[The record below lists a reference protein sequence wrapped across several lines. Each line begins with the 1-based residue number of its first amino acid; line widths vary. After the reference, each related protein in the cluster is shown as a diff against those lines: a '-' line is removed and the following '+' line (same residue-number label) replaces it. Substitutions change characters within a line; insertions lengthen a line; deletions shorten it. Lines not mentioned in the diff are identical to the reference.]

1 VLSNRW
7 IVNVAMVVLI
17 AVLLFIAMNF
27 EQQPSD
33 AQAARISGLALDEID
48 SIEVDS
54 GDVQLRLSRLDDT
67 WSIDQPVNW
76 PAHSTN
82 VNRLLSIINS
92 KAEMLAYAAD
102 VDLDALGLE
111 QPVARLRLNDADLL
125 FGARNNIGERRY
137 LMIDDN
143 IYLLADVHL
152 AFLTQG
158 LPGFVDR
165 QLLPRRYRVESIK
178 LPEIE
183 IQRDADEQW
192 RTLPPGD
199 YSQAQ
204 LQQLVDNW
212 QQLQASRIKPFDL
225 GGLARQLVEV
235 RLEDG
240 RSIEFVLLSSANEL
254 IIANSQIGMQY
265 HFLRDYEDQLMT
277 LGGAANGD

>member
-7 IVNVAMVVLI
+7 IVNVALIVLI
-17 AVLLFIAMNF
+17 AVLFFIAMNF
-27 EQQPSD
+27 EQQPSQ
-33 AQAARISGLALDEID
+33 AQAARISGLALDDID

-54 GDVQLRLSRLDDT
+54 GDVQLRLSRLDDS

-92 KAEMLAYAAD
+92 KAEMLAQAAD
-102 VDLDALGLE
+102 VDLGALGLE

-137 LMIDDN
+137 LMIDSS

-165 QLLPRRYRVESIK
+165 QLLPKRYRVESIK

-240 RSIEFVLLSSANEL
+240 RSIEFVLLSSTNEL

-265 HFLRDYEDQLMT
+265 HFLRDYEDQLMAI
-277 LGGAANGD
+277 GEAASAN

>member
-1 VLSNRW
+1 MLSNRW
-7 IVNVAMVVLI
+7 IVNVALIVLI
-17 AVLLFIAMNF
+17 AVLFFIAMNF
-27 EQQPSD
+27 EQQPSQ
-33 AQAARISGLALDEID
+33 AQAARISGLALDDID

-54 GDVQLRLSRLDDT
+54 GDVQLRLSRLDDS

-92 KAEMLAYAAD
+92 KAEMLAHAAD
-102 VDLDALGLE
+102 VDLGALGLE

-137 LMIDDN
+137 LMIDSS

-165 QLLPRRYRVESIK
+165 QLLPKRYRVESIK

-183 IQRDADEQW
+183 IKRDADEQW

-240 RSIEFVLLSSANEL
+240 RSIEFVLLSSTNEL

-265 HFLRDYEDQLMT
+265 HFLRDYEDQLMAI
-277 LGGAANGD
+277 GEAASAN

>member
-1 VLSNRW
+1 MLSNRW
-7 IVNVAMVVLI
+7 IVNAALVVLI
-17 AVLLFIAMNF
+17 AVLFFIAMNF
-27 EQQPSD
+27 EQQPSE
-33 AQAARISGLALDEID
+33 AQAARISGLALEDID

-54 GDVQLRLSRLDDT
+54 GDVQLRLSRLDDS

-92 KAEMLAYAAD
+92 KAEMLAHAAD
-102 VDLDALGLE
+102 VDLGALGLE

-137 LMIDDN
+137 LMIDSS

-277 LGGAANGD
+277 LGEAASAD

>member
-1 VLSNRW
+1 
-7 IVNVAMVVLI
+7 M
-17 AVLLFIAMNF
+17 
-27 EQQPSD
+27 Q
-33 AQAARISGLALDEID
+33 
-48 SIEVDS
+48 
-54 GDVQLRLSRLDDT
+54 
-67 WSIDQPVNW
+67 
-76 PAHSTN
+76 HH
-82 VNRLLSIINS
+82 
-92 KAEMLAYAAD
+92 
-102 VDLDALGLE
+102 
-111 QPVARLRLNDADLL
+111 
-125 FGARNNIGERRY
+125 IGERRY
-137 LMIDDN
+137 LMIDSS

-165 QLLPRRYRVESIK
+165 QLLPKRYRVESIK

-240 RSIEFVLLSSANEL
+240 RSIEFVLLSSTNEL

-265 HFLRDYEDQLMT
+265 HFLRDYEDQLMAI
-277 LGGAANGD
+277 GEAASAN

>member
-7 IVNVAMVVLI
+7 IVNVALIVLI
-17 AVLLFIAMNF
+17 AVLFFIAMNF
-27 EQQPSD
+27 EQQPSQ
-33 AQAARISGLALDEID
+33 AQAARISGLALDDID

-54 GDVQLRLSRLDDT
+54 GDVQLRLSRLDDS

-92 KAEMLAYAAD
+92 KAEMLAHAAD
-102 VDLDALGLE
+102 VDLGALGLE

-137 LMIDDN
+137 LMIDSS

-165 QLLPRRYRVESIK
+165 QLLPKRYRVESIK

-240 RSIEFVLLSSANEL
+240 RSIEFVLLSSTNEL

-265 HFLRDYEDQLMT
+265 HFLRDYEDQLMAI
-277 LGGAANGD
+277 GEAASAN

>member
-1 VLSNRW
+1 MLSNRW
-7 IVNVAMVVLI
+7 IVNVALIVLI
-17 AVLLFIAMNF
+17 AVLFFIAMNF
-27 EQQPSD
+27 EQQPSQ
-33 AQAARISGLALDEID
+33 AQAARISGLALDDID

-54 GDVQLRLSRLDDT
+54 GDVQLRLSRLEDS

-92 KAEMLAYAAD
+92 KAEMLAQAAD
-102 VDLDALGLE
+102 VDLGALGLE

-137 LMIDDN
+137 LMIDSS

-165 QLLPRRYRVESIK
+165 QLLPKRYRVESIK

-240 RSIEFVLLSSANEL
+240 RSIEFVLLSSTNEL

-265 HFLRDYEDQLMT
+265 HFLRDYEDQLMAI
-277 LGGAANGD
+277 GEAASAN